1 MSNKLEDWEI
11 SLIKGM
17 LEHYPELTQQA
28 IHSYFTYPGRDI
40 HQNVIGKIKRRKI
53 GSTHTIADASE
64 TKSFRTAKDHLSDIN
79 PSWMYHHIARN
90 NTTIKSLTL
99 DWWPVGQGLFSS
111 GVVKAANG
119 KAINWVYDCGSSSA
133 KPALDNSIGAY
144 KSQQDRFNLTS
155 IKLVVIS
162 HLDKDHISGLATLLS
177 KRSVEY
183 LLLPYIPLWRR
194 LLLAIESGV
203 TEFGDELELFI
214 NPTAYI
220 TERLGAKVGRIVYV
234 QGAGPE
240 DLFSTDATIDR
251 LGPDDEL
258 HFEFEEEVTQEIQE
272 DDASQDQ
279 IPTTVHILKKGGR
292 ITSPLLWEFVPYNDA
307 EMAPK
312 VDRSFIKKVMQHAKV
327 LTSKGTDNE
336 KDGAIQEIKEL
347 YDCNFDTPEKRN
359 LISLFLYSGPIN
371 AKLALNY
378 CIHNTPSYL
387 EIERFSQLH
396 TGDGYLNTDE
406 RLNSFLKFFQ
416 SQGRLEKT
424 AFFQVMHHGS
434 EKNWKPGTAKQI
446 NPRWSI
452 FSSDPWHNRFKHPNA
467 KVLRDFYPYGIVQVD
482 KNRGFHCKYIF
493 V

>member
-40 HQNVIGKIKRRKI
+40 HQNVIGEIKSRKV
-53 GSTHTIADASE
+53 GSTHTVADASE

-79 PSWMYHHIARN
+79 VSCMYHHIARN

-111 GVVKAANG
+111 GVVEAANG
-119 KAINWVYDCGSSSA
+119 KALNWIYDCGSTSA
-133 KPALDNSIGAY
+133 KPILDNSISTY
-144 KSQQDRFNLTS
+144 KSQQDHFNLTS

-162 HLDKDHISGLATLLS
+162 HLDKDHISGLATILS
-177 KRSVEY
+177 GRSVEY

-194 LLLAIESGV
+194 LLLAMESGV
-203 TEFGDELELFI
+203 TELDDELQLFI

-234 QGAGPE
+234 QGAGPD
-240 DLFSTDATIDR
+240 DLRSTEATIDR
-251 LGPDDEL
+251 LGPDGEL

-279 IPTTVHILKKGGR
+279 TTTTVHILKKGGK

-307 EMAPK
+307 ELAPK
-312 VDRSFIKKVMQHAKV
+312 ADRSFIKKIEWHAKV
-327 LTSKGTDNE
+327 LKSDSKE
-336 KDGAIQEIKEL
+336 KEGAINKIKQL
-347 YDCNFDTPEKRN
+347 YERLFKGSKQRN
-359 LISLFLYSGPIN
+359 IISLFLYSGP
-371 AKLALNY
+371 LNSVFAFGN
-378 CIHNTPSYL
+378 CTNQPSRKTD
-387 EIERFSQLH
+387 ITQTFSQLY
-396 TGDGYLNTDE
+396 TGDGYLNTE
-406 RLNSFLKFFQ
+406 KRLNAFATFFTHDR
-416 SQGRLEKT
+416 RLEKT

-452 FSSDPWHNRFKHPNA
+452 FSSDPFHKGFKHPHTN
-467 KVLRDFYPYGIVQVD
+467 VLRDFYPYGIVQVD
-482 KNRGFHCKYIF
+482 KNRSFHCKYTF